1 MKLCST
7 PDCENPVEGN
17 TEMCGTHNFQARK
30 ELRNSK
36 KITVVKTPNKV
47 SPKRAKENQEYLK
60 LRDEYLIAY
69 PSCEV
74 EDCHN
79 RATSIHHM
87 KGRENGLLLDVKYF
101 LAVCQDCHT
110 KITTDSN
117 WAVNNGYSIL
127 RTAKI

>member
-1 MKLCST
+1 MSLECVRCGGSPIECDGLCASCRF
-7 PDCENPVEGN
+7 DD
-17 TEMCGTHNFQARK
+17 RK
-30 ELRNSK
+30 ALRNSK
-36 KITVVKTPNKV
+36 KITVLKTPNKV

-69 PSCEV
+69 PACEV

-87 KGRENGLLLDVKYF
+87 KGRENNLLLDVKYF

-110 KITTDSN
+110 KITTDSA
-117 WAVNNGYSIL
+117 WAIENNYSYL
-127 RTAKI
+127 RSI